1 MHIDRRVRRLL
12 WSATRFDRVREN
24 TGGPGKNVIS
34 FVGGQGRLGRGG
46 MLRGGVGMRCVGTMV
61 NSPQAGR
68 RPRNSTGIGF
78 VVIRIDR
85 EYGWL

>member
-1 MHIDRRVRRLL
+1 MHIDRKVRRLL
-12 WSATRFDRVREN
+12 WNATRFDRVREK
-24 TGGPGKNVIS
+24 TGGPGKNVVRI
-34 FVGGQGRLGRGG
+34 VGEQGRLGGSG
-46 MLRGGVGMRCVGTMV
+46 MRRGGVGMRCVGTMV